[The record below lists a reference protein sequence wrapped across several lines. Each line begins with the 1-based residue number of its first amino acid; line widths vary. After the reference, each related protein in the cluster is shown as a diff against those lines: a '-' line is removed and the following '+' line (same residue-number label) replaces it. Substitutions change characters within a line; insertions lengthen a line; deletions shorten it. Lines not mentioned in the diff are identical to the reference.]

1 MSRNFEN
8 EYKKYAASTAPDL
21 WNRIMDGIDL
31 LESTQDNANT
41 NRSEKSPTETYN
53 GRSER
58 SQAEAG
64 VGRSESSKAK
74 VVDISV
80 SERYTNFEQDVPK
93 SAGNKTISINTFMS
107 RYGGAI
113 AATACGVIGLMLA
126 SSVMPRGCG
135 SSATSDYTAAPA
147 APAMEAATAAEEA
160 AADYSAKETANFDE
174 AKEAADY
181 AASETESYDE
191 AEEAYDA
198 YAYEAMDETSSTN
211 ADTNDASEVLTA
223 GKKGADT
230 NVNNKR
236 QSIGST
242 KDQTFTAQSDAT
254 AEGTE
259 NTADE
264 AEAYVAAE
272 EPAAES
278 GPAED
283 AAAATTGTG
292 TQTTGKSATTAEKE
306 DQVSTAGVKA
316 AIKSVT
322 GSKGHIF
329 CELIVKDSN
338 DSGLKEGS
346 VIRAKVDENLEDRI
360 TGLFKSSDETTE
372 YSINLQLD
380 PRTKMYILSNINN

>member
-31 LESTQDNANT
+31 LEGTQDNANT
-41 NRSEKSPTETYN
+41 NRSEKSPAETDN
-53 GRSER
+53 GRSE
-58 SQAEAG
+58 SSKAEAG
-64 VGRSESSKAK
+64 VGKSESPKAK

-93 SAGNKTISINTFMS
+93 SAGNRTISISTFMN

-126 SSVMPRGCG
+126 STVMPRGCG
-135 SSATSDYTAAPA
+135 SSATSDYTSAPA
-147 APAMEAATAAEEA
+147 APAMEAAPAAEEA
-160 AADYSAKETANFDE
+160 AADYAAEETANFDE

-191 AEEAYDA
+191 AEEAYDT

-211 ADTNDASEVLTA
+211 ADTNDTSEVLTA

-230 NVNNKR
+230 NADNKR

-242 KDQTFTAQSDAT
+242 KDQTFTAQSDAA
-254 AEGTE
+254 AEVTE

-264 AEAYVAAE
+264 AEAYIAAE

-278 GPAED
+278 EPAED
-283 AAAATTGTG
+283 AAAATTGKG
-292 TQTTGKSATTAEKE
+292 TQTTGKSAATAAKE
-306 DQVSTAGVKA
+306 DQSSTAGVKA

-322 GSKGHIF
+322 GSKGHMF
-329 CELIVKDSN
+329 CELIIKDSIGS
-338 DSGLKEGS
+338 DLKEGS
-346 VIRAKVDENLEDRI
+346 VIRAKVDEELEDEV
-360 TGLFKSSDETTE
+360 TGLFKSNDETTE
-372 YSINLQLD
+372 YSVNLNLD

>member
-31 LESTQDNANT
+31 LEGTQDNANT
-41 NRSEKSPTETYN
+41 NRSEKSPAETDN
-53 GRSER
+53 GRLES
-58 SQAEAG
+58 SKAEAG
-64 VGRSESSKAK
+64 VGRSESPKAK

-80 SERYTNFEQDVPK
+80 SKRYTNFEQDVPK
-93 SAGNKTISINTFMS
+93 SAGNKTISISTFMN

-126 SSVMPRGCG
+126 STVMPRGCG
-135 SSATSDYTAAPA
+135 SSATSDYTSAPA
-147 APAMEAATAAEEA
+147 APAMEAAPAAEEA
-160 AADYSAKETANFDE
+160 
-174 AKEAADY
+174 AADY

-191 AEEAYDA
+191 AEEAYDV

-230 NVNNKR
+230 NADNKR

-242 KDQTFTAQSDAT
+242 KDQTFTAQSDAA

-278 GPAED
+278 EPAED
-283 AAAATTGTG
+283 AAAATTGKG
-292 TQTTGKSATTAEKE
+292 TQTTGKSAATAAKE
-306 DQVSTAGVKA
+306 DQSSTAGVKA

-322 GSKGHIF
+322 GSKGHII
-329 CELIVKDSN
+329 CELIIKDSIGS
-338 DSGLKEGS
+338 DLKEGS
-346 VIRAKVDENLEDRI
+346 VIRAKVDEELEDEV
-360 TGLFKSSDETTE
+360 TGLFKSNDETTE
-372 YSINLQLD
+372 YSVNLNLD